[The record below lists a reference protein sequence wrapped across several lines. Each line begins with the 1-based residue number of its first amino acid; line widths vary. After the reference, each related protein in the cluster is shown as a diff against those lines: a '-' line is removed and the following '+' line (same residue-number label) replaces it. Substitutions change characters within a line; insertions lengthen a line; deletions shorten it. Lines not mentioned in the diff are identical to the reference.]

1 MQSVPIS
8 ILLTI
13 TNIIHAQ
20 NMIFA
25 ARLRFAATFVKSFNI
40 NLIAII
46 RIPLISAACDI
57 SFISCHLHLFLL
69 IILANVSRS
78 CTEQNSRKMLP
89 FQSKYAS
96 IVDILKYARLSLR
109 NSFNVNFSVLNHL
122 LLLAKLSRNKKPPRL
137 KGGLTITVC
146 HYLLKSC
153 KLL

>member
-1 MQSVPIS
+1 MQSMPMS

-25 ARLRFAATFVKSFNI
+25 TIFVKSFNI
-40 NLIAII
+40 DLIAII
-46 RIPLISAACDI
+46 RIPLISTVCDI

-78 CTEQNSRKMLP
+78 RTEQNSRKMLP